1 MGGALSCVPPFF
13 CMKKVCENMNIAKDR
28 YKKRIEYKDRV
39 INKKDIEIESLK
51 NRVSKLEIDNNEKD
65 AIISSI
71 DSLRVEMDEVVKELR
86 NKSKEYDKLLAD
98 LFQMRKVM
106 CRELFDGELRWKIIR
121 LLMK

>member
-1 MGGALSCVPPFF
+1 MPPFF
-13 CMKKVCENMNIAKDR
+13 CMKKVCEDMNIAKDR